1 MITEFGLVQELKE
14 FLFGLPNPLLKGSGW
29 KKKISGR
36 KGNKLHALY
45 PSLYTP
51 PSYLTLSFSHWL
63 NKKERLGDGQ
73 GELGQL
79 FDRLDFHK

>member
-1 MITEFGLVQELKE
+1 MAGKRKYRGE
-14 FLFGLPNPLLKGSGW
+14 
-29 KKKISGR
+29 

-45 PSLYTP
+45 PSLHTP